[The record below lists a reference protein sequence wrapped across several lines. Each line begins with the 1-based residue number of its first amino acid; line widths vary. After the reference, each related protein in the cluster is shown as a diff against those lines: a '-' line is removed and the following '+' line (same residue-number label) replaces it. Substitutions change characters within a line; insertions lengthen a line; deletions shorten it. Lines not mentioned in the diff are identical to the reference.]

1 MSLIQFYEKIPT
13 ASEFNALSE
22 SVGWGSTDSKMVE
35 EALQA
40 SIVCVCVYDQEK
52 IVGFG
57 RLIGDR
63 TMFLYIQDV
72 MVLPDYQGQKLG
84 TQIMERLLANV
95 QELKKRNPEI
105 RTYLG
110 ASKGKEKFY
119 EKFGFLTREEADLG
133 PGMVLF

>member
-1 MSLIQFYEKIPT
+1 MIQFYEKIPT

-22 SVGWGSTDSKMVE
+22 SVGWGSTDSKIVE

-40 SIVCVCVYDQEK
+40 SIVCVCAYDQEK

-57 RLIGDR
+57 RLIGDK

-84 TQIMERLLANV
+84 TQNYGAPFG
-95 QELKKRNPEI
+95 KRAGAEKAKSGNPHLSGRFQRKRKI
-105 RTYLG
+105 L
-110 ASKGKEKFY
+110 
-119 EKFGFLTREEADLG
+119 
-133 PGMVLF
+133 